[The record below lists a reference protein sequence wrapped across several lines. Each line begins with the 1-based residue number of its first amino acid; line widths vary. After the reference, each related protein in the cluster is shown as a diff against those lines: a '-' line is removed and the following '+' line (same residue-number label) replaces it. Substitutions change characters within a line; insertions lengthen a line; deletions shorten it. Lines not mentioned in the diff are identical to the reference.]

1 MALHH
6 FGTDGVRGVAGVSL
20 TAEMAYRIGRYI
32 GQYPKGKVNR
42 IIISRDTRESGQ
54 MLLDAIVKGML
65 ASAGP
70 KSMTKTSRP
79 PPRFRF
85 FASASIST
93 MAS

>member
-54 MLLDAIVKGML
+54 MLLDAIVKGMTL
-65 ASAGP
+65 NS
-70 KSMTKTSRP
+70 
-79 PPRFRF
+79 
-85 FASASIST
+85 ST
-93 MAS
+93 MFAECSLLPA